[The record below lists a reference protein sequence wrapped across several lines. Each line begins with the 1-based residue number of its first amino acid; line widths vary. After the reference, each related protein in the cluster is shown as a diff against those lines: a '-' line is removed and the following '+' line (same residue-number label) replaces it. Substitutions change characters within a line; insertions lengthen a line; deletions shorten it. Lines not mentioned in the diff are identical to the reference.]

1 MTEKEKTF
9 QEIQNPQK
17 SETEPEVYVGSVK
30 NVSEDKDKDVTA
42 KDPQRLLRFWKAFQA
57 RQEEAYKAAGISV
70 TATKISSVKLV
81 MGKDGKEA
89 VKVDFVGGGGV
100 LDTGNQAHIFR
111 RVNRSMPR
119 PNKLYLLMQAVR
131 LRGWNAVMMEV
142 DAATREA
149 LAKACARAGI
159 QISGEKEVKSRP
171 VVQKSSYGSTSAAA
185 SFQAKLSKQE
195 ADKDKES
202 VENAMKIIAAV
213 GQLET
218 DADKAKD
225 ARGGI
230 FFSNGKTASEAM
242 WRVGSKPSD
251 RRSELHSSRQTKN
264 TNLMECRREESILLS
279 EIKEQYTQIMS
290 AAKQGFDERQI
301 AMWRERYYGKDGREG
316 LESKIAQKH
325 ESGAALTPAEAKLE
339 RVILAY
345 GIKADPAKEKLT
357 PEQKAARAKIVISEY
372 DSAIAKEYRTVK
384 MRKKTICDLKMN
396 AVKCASSDYRL
407 KVLKSGDRRVMP
419 MTRDKLVAKSLTLL
433 PTDIRDT
440 ATLVES
446 HKGLT
451 MRLKKVKQACKDQ
464 HRANRE
470 STEQQRAQTQKEIDN
485 VAEKVAGQTKRQSG
499 KVIRSS
505 RTTGTRSRPAAARP
519 AKAPQ
524 PKSPQEAVK
533 AKSEADKKRGVAMT
547 RFLMDQKGVQ
557 R

>member
-17 SETEPEVYVGSVK
+17 PETEPEVYVGSVK
-30 NVSEDKDKDVTA
+30 NTSEDKDKDVAA
-42 KDPQRLLRFWKAFQA
+42 KDPRRLFQFWKAFQS
-57 RQEEAYKAAGISV
+57 RQEEAYKAAGIS
-70 TATKISSVKLV
+70 TSATKISSVKLV
-81 MGKDGKEA
+81 TGKDGKEA

-171 VVQKSSYGSTSAAA
+171 VLQKSSYNSTSAAQP
-185 SFQAKLSKQE
+185 FQSKLSKQE
-195 ADKDKES
+195 ADKEKEAA
-202 VENAMKIIAAV
+202 ENAMKIIAAV
-213 GQLET
+213 GLEA
-218 DADKAKD
+218 DAEKTRD
-225 ARGGI
+225 ARDGI
-230 FFSNGKTASEAM
+230 FFNNGQSASEAM

-264 TNLMECRREESILLS
+264 ANLLECRREESLLLS
-279 EIKEQYTQIMS
+279 EIKEQYSQIMS

-301 AMWRERYYGKDGREG
+301 AAWREKYYGKDGQEG
-316 LESKIAQKH
+316 LGRKITQKH
-325 ESGAALTPAEAKLE
+325 ESGTALTPAEAKLE
-339 RVILAY
+339 RVIQVY
-345 GIKADPAKEKLT
+345 GIKADPAREKPT
-357 PEQKAARAKIVISEY
+357 SEQKAARAKIGISEY
-372 DSAIAKEYRTVK
+372 DSAIAREYRAVK
-384 MRKKTICDLKMN
+384 TRKKTICDLKMN
-396 AVKCASSDYRL
+396 AVKCASSNYRL
-407 KVLKSGDRRVMP
+407 KVLKSGEHRVMP

-433 PTDIRDT
+433 PQDIRDT
-440 ATLVES
+440 AVLVET

-451 MRLKKVKQACKDQ
+451 MRLKKVKQACRDQ
-464 HRANRE
+464 HNANRE
-470 STEQQRAQTQKEIDN
+470 NTARQRAQTQEEISS
-485 VAEKVAGQTKRQSG
+485 VAKKVAMQTQRQSG
-499 KVIRSS
+499 KVIRS
-505 RTTGTRSRPAAARP
+505 RTAGKSSRPTARP
-519 AKAPQ
+519 AEKRPQ
-524 PKSPQEAVK
+524 PKSLPDAGK

>member
-1 MTEKEKTF
+1 MTDKEKTF

-17 SETEPEVYVGSVK
+17 PETEPEVYVGSVR
-30 NVSEDKDKDVTA
+30 NVSEDKDKDVAA
-42 KDPQRLLRFWKAFQA
+42 KDPRRLLQFWKAFQA

-70 TATKISSVKLV
+70 SATKISSVKLV

-171 VVQKSSYGSTSAAA
+171 VMQKSSGSNSSSAS

-195 ADKDKES
+195 AEKDKES
-202 VENAMKIIAAV
+202 TENAMKIIAAV
-213 GQLET
+213 GQIET
-218 DADKAKD
+218 SADKAKETRD
-225 ARGGI
+225 GI
-230 FFSNGKTASEAM
+230 FFSNGKNASEAM

-264 TNLMECRREESILLS
+264 ANLLECRREESILLS

-301 AMWRERYYGKDGREG
+301 AVWREKYYGKDGQEG
-316 LESKIAQKH
+316 LESKITHKH
-325 ESGAALTPAEAKLE
+325 ETGTALTPAEAKLE

-345 GIKADPAKEKLT
+345 GIKADPAREKLT

-372 DSAIAKEYRTVK
+372 DGAIAKEYRSVK
-384 MRKKTICDLKMN
+384 TRKKTICDLKMN

-419 MTRDKLVAKSLTLL
+419 MTRDRLISKSLTLL

-440 ATLVES
+440 TTLIES

-470 STEQQRAQTQKEIDN
+470 NTDQQREQTQKEIEN
-485 VAEKVAGQTKRQSG
+485 VAEKVATQTKRQSG
-499 KVIRSS
+499 KVVRSHTAGKRS
-505 RTTGTRSRPAAARP
+505 RTTAPRSAGKPS
-519 AKAPQ
+519 Q
-524 PKSPQEAVK
+524 PKSPQEAAK